1 MGMPMNFIASRGQ
14 LRASLL
20 RWSLLLVPGVM
31 LLGFLSGQI
40 GGDASDP
47 WFQNLTKP
55 SINPPSIVF
64 PIVWTLL
71 YAAMGFAFAMICSAW
86 GARGRGAA
94 IIAFLLQLAANL
106 AWSPTFFGAHEITAA
121 LIILVVLDVLVV
133 ITIVL
138 FWKVRRKAA
147 YLMLPYLAWI
157 AFATVLNWQ
166 FLELNPDADGE
177 QGSGAVQRME
187 L

>member
-1 MGMPMNFIASRGQ
+1 
-14 LRASLL
+14 
-20 RWSLLLVPGVM
+20 
-31 LLGFLSGQI
+31 
-40 GGDASDP
+40 
-47 WFQNLTKP
+47 
-55 SINPPSIVF
+55 
-64 PIVWTLL
+64 
-71 YAAMGFAFAMICSAW
+71 MGFAFAMICSAW